1 MSIKTAVRCALLA
14 TTIAGG
20 AGVTTWSIGSW
31 AVGARAA
38 SPAAVRPCQNIQ
50 LLVRPGGSNGA
61 TGHIAI
67 MYRIHNILPG
77 ACTLFG
83 YPGAKLLNRN
93 FDSLPTRVNRGL
105 SFLAGKNA
113 PTTVTLQGNQD
124 AYFVLEWDHFP
135 SPGQTCPPATYLLI
149 TPPNDNLPVV
159 TYAARGGAAIVACGG
174 DLTASPV
181 SQHPLFS

>member
-124 AYFVLEWDHFP
+124 GYFILEWDHFP

-149 TPPNDNLPVV
+149 TAPNDNLPVV
-159 TYAARGGAAIVACGG
+159 TYAARGGGAIVACGG

-181 SQHPLFS
+181 SQHPLFR